1 MAGIRVRART
11 LDMLGRQQIAGV
23 PTAISELFKNA
34 HDAYASGV
42 EVDFYRRSGLVVLRD
57 DGVGMSHRD
66 FLDRWLTLGTESKLG
81 AEYGTA
87 PPQPDPSQASRPI
100 MGEKGIGR
108 LAIAAIGPQ
117 VLVLTRAKHPEGPD
131 QLVVAFIHWGIF
143 GLAGVDLSA
152 IQIPVRVLPGGTLP
166 SESDISAMIAEV
178 RANVESVAT
187 KLPRAATDSILAELA
202 EFSVVPRELYRRL
215 PQGPTLLDQGHGTH
229 FIICPAE
236 ETLAEDIDGTPGDD
250 VAPPLIKVLV
260 GFTNT
265 MTPGQAPPVIEAR
278 FRDHAIDGTVT
289 ERIAGSAFFTPE
301 EFKLADH
308 HVSGEFDEFGQFRG
322 NVQVYGQEPVE
333 YLLPWTEAGGRP
345 LHCGPLRI
353 NFAYVQG
360 EARATRL
367 PPEEHG
373 RMSAKLNRIGGLYI
387 YRDGIR
393 VLPYGNSDY
402 DFLNIEKR
410 RTKSASYYFFSYRR
424 LFGVIDITRDRNGN
438 LIEKAGREGFREIRA
453 YRQLK
458 QVLENF
464 FVQLAADFFREG
476 GLRADPFLDR
486 RSEIV
491 RNELLRRK
499 RAEQARVR
507 RDEFVK
513 RLDSVFEALNA
524 REPEAAVE
532 SVLES
537 AEQRFTDL
545 ANQIA
550 LGDLAQEFLD
560 VESRAYAALAA
571 IEEEYRVKRGR
582 GFGFTQQMQ
591 RDWDAYLAERSRL
604 ESEVF
609 SPAGVRLAE
618 LVSLHTAHARTDLDH
633 RRRLDRAL
641 KDTSELHRKRARSV
655 ERETHVELNQVRE
668 RVVGQMRAGL
678 TSLDTAIR
686 ETVIQFES
694 TDTTSL
700 DANSFEQLRADLEA
714 KIADVA
720 DEETNNLER
729 LREQL
734 QIIGTEDGLVQA
746 EVTDAIEEEL
756 EALREQEAAELQLAQ
771 VGMALGIVHH
781 EFASTIQAVRHNL
794 RRLKPWA
801 DANQNLEN
809 LYREIRWNFDH
820 LDGYLTLFTPL
831 DKRLQRKRVPITGRE
846 VFQFLDNLFGE
857 RLKRHSIGLGA
868 TPAFREASA
877 VGFPSSFYPCFVN
890 LVDNAIFWISSR
902 KSSRDSSIELDADG
916 TSFVV
921 TDNGP
926 GILPRDAEA
935 IFEMGFTRRP
945 GGRGLGLYISRRILK
960 EIGYELTLDP
970 FETSRGARF
979 RISLADGSEDRDA
992 DALSSENGGEFGSQV
1007 ISHALASMSSNGRGV
1022 FLRRATRP
1030 HFPRA
1035 LPSPHKHERF
1045 HSLAQH
1051 GQFESHRAMHI
1062 PVDFVSCDHIVT

>member
-1 MAGIRVRART
+1 MAGIRVRARA

-34 HDAYASGV
+34 HDAYAARV
-42 EVDFYRRSGLVVLRD
+42 EVDFYRQSGLVVLRD
-57 DGVGMSHRD
+57 DGVGMSQRD

-81 AEYGTA
+81 EQYGIS
-87 PPQPDPSQASRPI
+87 PPPSDPTQASRPI

-117 VLVLTRAKHPEGPD
+117 VLVLTRAMNPAGPD
-131 QLVVAFIHWGIF
+131 ELVAAFIHWGIF

-152 IQIPVRVLPGGTLP
+152 VQIPVRVFPGGTLP
-166 SESDISAMIAEV
+166 AESDVASMIAEV
-178 RANVESVAT
+178 RENVVSVAA
-187 KLPRAATDSILAELA
+187 KQPRGVIRPILSELDQFAA
-202 EFSVVPRELYRRL
+202 VPHELYRRL
-215 PQGPTLLDQGHGTH
+215 PDGPTLLDRGHGTH
-229 FIICPAE
+229 FIILPTE
-236 ETLAEDIDGTPGDD
+236 ETLADDIDGTTGDE
-250 VAPPLIKVLV
+250 VASPMIKALI

-265 MTPGQAPPVIEAR
+265 MTPSQADPVIKAR
-278 FRDHAIDGTVT
+278 FRDHALDGTVS
-289 ERIAGSAFFTPE
+289 ERIEGTAFFTPD

-322 NVQVYGQEPVE
+322 TVQVYGRAPVE

-345 LHCGPLRI
+345 LDCGPLRI

-373 RMSAKLNRIGGLYI
+373 RMLGKLNRIGGLYI

-424 LFGVIDITRDRNGN
+424 LFGVIDITRARNQN

-476 GLRADPFLDR
+476 GLRADPFLET

-499 RAEQARVR
+499 RAEQARAR
-507 RDEFVK
+507 REEFVK
-513 RLDSVFEALNA
+513 QLDSVFEALNA
-524 REPEAAVE
+524 GEPEEAVE
-532 SVLES
+532 GVLEEV
-537 AEQRFTDL
+537 EQKFTGL
-545 ANQIA
+545 ANQIDQ
-550 LGDLAQEFLD
+550 GDLTQQFLD
-560 VESRAYAALAA
+560 VESRAYAKLVA

-582 GFGFTQQMQ
+582 GFGFTRQMQ
-591 RDWDAYLAERSRL
+591 RDWDAYVEERSRL
-604 ESEVF
+604 ETEVF
-609 SPAGVRLAE
+609 RPAAVRLAE
-618 LVSLHTAHARTDLDH
+618 LVSLHAVRARADLNH

-641 KDTSELHRKRARSV
+641 KDTSELQRKRTRSL
-655 ERETHVELNQVRE
+655 ERETQVELSQVQE

-686 ETVIQFES
+686 ETVIRFER

-700 DANSFEQLRADLEA
+700 DANRFEQLRAELEA
-714 KIADVA
+714 QIAAVA
-720 DEETNNLER
+720 DEETSNLER

-734 QIIGTEDGLVQA
+734 QTVGTETGIEQA
-746 EVTDAIEEEL
+746 EVTDALEEEL
-756 EALREQEAAELQLAQ
+756 EALRERESAQLQLAQ

-801 DANQNLEN
+801 DANQNLGS
-809 LYREIRWNFDH
+809 LFQEIRWNFDH

-831 DKRLQRKRVPITGRE
+831 DKRLQRRRVPITGRE
-846 VFQFLDNLFGE
+846 VLRFLENLFGE
-857 RLKRHSIGLGA
+857 RLKRHSVELRA
-868 TPAFREASA
+868 TPAFREAKV

-890 LVDNAIFWISSR
+890 LVDNAIFWVCSR
-902 KSSRDSSIELDADG
+902 KLERNRFIELDADG
-916 TSFVV
+916 TTFFV
-921 TDNGP
+921 TDSGP
-926 GILPRDAEA
+926 GIRPHDNQA

-945 GGRGLGLYISRRILK
+945 GGRGMGLYISRRILK
-960 EIGYELTLDP
+960 EIGYELTVDP
-970 FETSRGARF
+970 AETKRGARF
-979 RISLADGSEDRDA
+979 RISLAGESDDRDA
-992 DALSSENGGEFGSQV
+992 GTLAAEGGGES
-1007 ISHALASMSSNGRGV
+1007 
-1022 FLRRATRP
+1022 
-1030 HFPRA
+1030 
-1035 LPSPHKHERF
+1035 
-1045 HSLAQH
+1045 
-1051 GQFESHRAMHI
+1051 
-1062 PVDFVSCDHIVT
+1062 